1 MEKSALI
8 SLILE
13 LRARLGMVVILQKK
27 IEGVNQRFE
36 TFKSQREQNER
47 LCRSPL
53 MDPIEKHRTQREAV
67 FKKEKDDA
75 LAAYENSCRTL
86 YFNLW
91 KKEQKKHQL
100 WKSLNIVG
108 IALFAL
114 LFPILS
120 FLALMYLLR
129 VQSFSNVDDMFL
141 IEIFA
146 ALPGLFRSLMV
157 ILLMIIGAVVWTSFF
172 VEVIRLFKFNF
183 PSLVIDREVDQKNQI
198 NKELKQR
205 FDEQCA
211 GIRDEPEMKT
221 LYANYLK
228 GKEECKVKFDTQQ
241 RELVSQIQTMVQAKQ
256 TIYQQTQK
264 QFSSLIGENDW
275 IYLDQILYFLV
286 SNRADTLKEAL
297 NLVDSQMHH
306 AELLK
311 TIQKVGEYVTQTISK
326 QISQL
331 GVAFQERM
339 DHMDQKVLSLE
350 NNLDYKLNLVSEQMQ
365 MMQQQHIEA
374 IEGLRYT
381 TKVASMEFAREA
393 REGFDKTV
401 DELRYIGNQMR
412 E

>member
-27 IEGVNQRFE
+27 IEDVNQRFE

-75 LAAYENSCRTL
+75 LAAYENSCRAL

-120 FLALMYLLR
+120 FLAFMYLLR

-183 PSLVIDREVDQKNQI
+183 PSLVIDREVDQKNQK

-205 FDEQCA
+205 FDAQCA